1 MREWRPTLGARYEG
15 GTTTFRVW
23 APEHTTVDLVIE
35 RRLEPAPTSAEIDG
49 SSRPDV
55 GTGFSPPD
63 LEAAFSRPDVE
74 AGFSRPGV
82 EAGFSRPDVG
92 AGFSRPELRPLT
104 AERCGYWSATFN
116 DLPPGT
122 LYRYRIDGRDD
133 HVFPDPA
140 SRFQPAGVHGPSQVV
155 DPSAFAWTDRAWRT
169 PPLERTVFYEL
180 HVGTF
185 TPEGTFRG
193 AIGRLPYVKELG
205 VTAIE
210 LMPVADFPGARN
222 WGYDGVAIFAPA
234 RCYGSPDDLR
244 ALVDAA
250 HQLGLAVYL
259 DVVYNHLGPDGAY
272 ANAFSA
278 HYFTDRHR
286 SAWGRGVN
294 LDGPRSSEVRRFFIE
309 NALHWTEE
317 YHIDGLRLDATHAL
331 QDDGP
336 VHFLAELTT
345 TVRAQ
350 AGRPVVFVAEDHRNL
365 AQMLLPVDQGGWGL
379 DAVWADD
386 FHHEARV
393 HTAHDDE
400 GYYADFTGTAEDLA
414 ATLRQGWFF
423 RGQHSAHLG
432 ELRGTDPQG
441 LSPTQFVLC
450 IQNHD
455 QIGNRANG
463 ERLHHQVDD
472 ATFRALTTLLL
483 LAPETP
489 LLFMGQEWA
498 ASSPFL
504 FFTDHNEELGRK
516 ITEGRRQEFSAFAA
530 FADPAQRASIPDP
543 QCADTFLRSRLRWD
557 EVEQEPHARVHRLY
571 QRLLQLRAASGALP
585 AAARAHYDVRALDA
599 HTLLLI
605 LRNGVAPSEDDLT
618 VFVRLSGAGAVTA
631 PGVGPTWR
639 DVVLT
644 TEDPDVASMPVPVQ
658 IDTAAPFTV
667 RFARPGAIVFRG
679 LRGQ

>member
-1 MREWRPTLGARYEG
+1 MRDWRRSLGANYEG
-15 GTTTFRVW
+15 GATTFRVW
-23 APEHTTVDLVIE
+23 APDHTSVDLVVEGRRTPRPTTEDIE
-35 RRLEPAPTSAEIDG
+35 G
-49 SSRPDV
+49 
-55 GTGFSPPD
+55 
-63 LEAAFSRPDVE
+63 
-74 AGFSRPGV
+74 GFSR
-82 EAGFSRPDVG
+82 S
-92 AGFSRPELRPLT
+92 ELRPL
-104 AERCGYWSATFN
+104 APESCGYWSATFD

-122 LYRYRIDGRDD
+122 LYRYRLDSQDD
-133 HVFPDPA
+133 RVYPDPV
-140 SRFQPAGVHGPSQVV
+140 SRFQPAGVHGSSEVV
-155 DPSAFAWTDRAWRT
+155 DPSSFVWSDAAWQT

-193 AIGRLPYVKELG
+193 AIERLPYLKDLG

-210 LMPVADFPGARN
+210 LMPVGDFPGGRN

-234 RCYGSPDDLR
+234 RSYGRPEDLR

-250 HQLGLAVYL
+250 HQLGIAVYL
-259 DVVYNHLGPDGAY
+259 DVVYNHMGPDGAY

-294 LDGPRSSEVRRFFIE
+294 LDGPRSTEVRRFFIE
-309 NALHWTEE
+309 NALHWVHE

-345 TVRAQ
+345 TVRER

-365 AQMLLPVDQGGWGL
+365 AHMLLPVDQGGWGI

-386 FHHEARV
+386 FHHQARV
-393 HTAHDDE
+393 HTAQDRE
-400 GYYADFTGTAEDLA
+400 GYYADFSGTAEDLA

-423 RGQHSAHLG
+423 RGQHSTHLG
-432 ELRGTDPQG
+432 EARGTDPQR
-441 LSPTQFVLC
+441 LSPKQFVVC

-455 QIGNRANG
+455 QVGNRAKG
-463 ERLHHQVDD
+463 DRLNHDVDV
-472 ATFRALTTLLL
+472 ATFRALTTVLL
-483 LAPETP
+483 LAPQTP

-504 FFTDHNEELGRK
+504 FFTDHNEELGHK

-530 FADPAQRASIPDP
+530 FADPERRAAIPDP
-543 QCADTFLRSRLRWD
+543 QCADTFARSLLRWD
-557 EVEQEPHARVHRLY
+557 EVQQEPHARMHRLY
-571 QRLLQLRAASGALP
+571 QRLLHLRATSGVLP
-585 AAARAHYDVRALDA
+585 AAARGDYDARALDE
-599 HTLLLI
+599 HTVMLI
-605 LRNGVAPSEDDLT
+605 LRRGPAPSEDDLT
-618 VFVRLSGAGAVTA
+618 AIVRLSGTGAASA
-631 PGVGPTWR
+631 PGLGPTWR
-639 DVVLT
+639 DVVFT
-644 TEDPDVASMPVPVQ
+644 TEDPDVTSAAMPIEV
-658 IDTAAPFTV
+658 DTAAPFSV

-679 LRGQ
+679 LRVE